1 MLVLLGFGGLGRGG
15 GGNVLG
21 LGLALFYD
29 TTPFPKA

>member
-1 MLVLLGFGGLGRGG
+1 MLVLLGFGGLGRG